1 MNRHADPITLDHV
14 IELRKRIAE
23 LERQVANLGDANV
36 MLWKENKELRAE
48 IIMQTGEQND
58 WADLQNRRYTG

>member
-1 MNRHADPITLDHV
+1 MNRHADPLTLDHV

-36 MLWKENKELRAE
+36 TLWKENKELRAE

>member
-1 MNRHADPITLDHV
+1 MNRHADPLTLDHV

>member
-1 MNRHADPITLDHV
+1 MNRHADSITLDHV